1 MMRVGGTNRNKKQ
14 RLRIGRKRNRDARSL
29 FSIRACV
36 RAWRGDLLFC
46 SDGKCTGW
54 GEFLFQFKKKKDV
67 QNWGYPTKV
76 DENKIHIF
84 SRKYHASSVVV
95 DGIGR
100 VRFLFVQRA
109 SPLMRWCSSDHY
121 NYNMNI

>member
-1 MMRVGGTNRNKKQ
+1 MYGVGGIFIPI
-14 RLRIGRKRNRDARSL
+14 L
-29 FSIRACV
+29 
-36 RAWRGDLLFC
+36 
-46 SDGKCTGW
+46 
-54 GEFLFQFKKKKDV
+54 KKKDV

-121 NYNMNI
+121 NYNTNI